1 METSRS
7 ILHLGIHCLP
17 RSHRNHCR
25 NRADILQTSR
35 NRLLSVQLRIL
46 PVRFLLRVL
55 LGVLPAKMA
64 LLALEVGLF
73 TPLLGLEL
81 RRPRLLHPKRTIRAG
96 RNHQRPVRPDDARPT
111 TARPSSL
118 ERRTLVDEGQF
129 LSSPFPLYRVT
140 YNEMFGQVSFEIV
153 SRPRKA
159 RRW

>member
-17 RSHRNHCR
+17 RSHRNYRR
-25 NRADILQTSR
+25 NRTDILQTSR
-35 NRLLSVQLRIL
+35 SRLLSVQIRIL
-46 PVRFLLRVL
+46 PVRVLLRVL
-55 LGVLPAKMA
+55 LPLLPAKMA
-64 LLALEVGLF
+64 ILAMEVGLF

>member
-17 RSHRNHCR
+17 RSDRNHCR

-81 RRPRLLHPKRTIRAG
+81 RRPRLLHP
-96 RNHQRPVRPDDARPT
+96 
-111 TARPSSL
+111 
-118 ERRTLVDEGQF
+118 
-129 LSSPFPLYRVT
+129 
-140 YNEMFGQVSFEIV
+140 
-153 SRPRKA
+153 
-159 RRW
+159 